1 MPNKGEE
8 AKRLFMQGYNCA
20 QAVAGAFAEDLGLTE
35 KQAMQLISGFGGG
48 FSRLREVCGAVSG
61 MTMVLSALYGYDTP
75 DDPEEK
81 KALYALVR
89 EGAERFKAEN
99 GSYICRD
106 LLGEL
111 VKQDKPDAL
120 PVRDANYYAT
130 RPCARMVESAA
141 RITQAMMEEHSIR
154 M

>member
-1 MPNKGEE
+1 MQDKGEE

-20 QAVAGAFAEDLGLTE
+20 QSVAGAFAEELGLTE
-35 KQAMQLISGFGGG
+35 KQAMLLSSGFGGG
-48 FSRLREVCGAVSG
+48 FSRLREMCGAVSG
-61 MTMVLSALYGYDTP
+61 MTMVLSALYGYDSP

-81 KALYALVR
+81 RALYALVR
-89 EGAERFKAEN
+89 EGAERFKVEN

-111 VKQDKPDAL
+111 AKQENRDAL
-120 PVRDANYYAT
+120 PIRDANYYTT

-141 RITQAMMEEHSIR
+141 RIAQAMIAEHPPCK
-154 M
+154 